1 MSTHTLEPK
10 VVIGATPA
18 APPAERTK
26 SETSSLVANLRIAV
40 LITLV
45 TTLIFGLLYPLA
57 VTAVSQ
63 LLFPHQ
69 ANGSLIEKNG
79 QIIGSELIGQ
89 TFSGP
94 GYFHSRP
101 SLAGTGYDAANSS
114 GSNLAPTNHQLI
126 DRIKGDSE
134 KFHAENPN
142 LPIPIDLV
150 TSSGSGLDPEISP
163 AAAEF
168 QIARITKERQVSD
181 SDVRQ
186 LIAKHTMARQFGFLG
201 EPRVRV
207 LELNLDLDAI
217 HPMPKESSRAA
228 RDDLVQ

>member
-18 APPAERTK
+18 ATPTAPPAERTK
-26 SETSSLVANLRIAV
+26 AETSSLVANLRVSV

-45 TTLIFGLLYPLA
+45 TTVIFGLLYPLA

-63 LLFPHQ
+63 LLFPHR

-79 QIIGSELIGQ
+79 QIVGSELIGQ

-101 SLAGTGYDAANSS
+101 SSAGIGYDAANSS
-114 GSNLAPTNHQLI
+114 GSNFAPTNHQLI
-126 DRIKGDSE
+126 DRIKSDNE

-142 LPIPIDLV
+142 APIPIDLL

-168 QIARITKERQVSD
+168 QIARVAKERNISD
-181 SDVRQ
+181 SDVRK
-186 LIAKHTMARQFGFLG
+186 LIAKHTLGRQFGFLG

-207 LELNLDLDAI
+207 LELNLELDAA
-217 HPMPKESSRAA
+217 HPMPK
-228 RDDLVQ
+228 Q